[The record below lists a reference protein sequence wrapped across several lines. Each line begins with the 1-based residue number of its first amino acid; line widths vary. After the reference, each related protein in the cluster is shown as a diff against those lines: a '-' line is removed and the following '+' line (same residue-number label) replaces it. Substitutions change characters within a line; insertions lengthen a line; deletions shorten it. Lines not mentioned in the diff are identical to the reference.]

1 MRKTLFTLLIA
12 SLLMILT
19 VPCLRNRQVSEA
31 YANTVNLSDDHAFT
45 LDSLTATDAVG
56 RTLPRVFGTEEG
68 KYVGLFYFLWH
79 GQHPADRPRNVTELL
94 KTNYSD
100 LFDPSPKNTVVPY
113 DSWLHYQEPLF
124 GYYSSMDEWVM
135 RKHIEMFIAAGVDF
149 LVMDFTNGVTYFSP
163 LTKFM
168 DLLLEYQAAG
178 WNVPKVTFYINVEA
192 QRVTSQVY
200 NLIYRNNKYKG
211 LVFYG
216 NSDKPI
222 IISVPHLLSDSLN
235 EFFDVRASQWYREQY
250 PDTVFP
256 YWTFSR
262 DWEVYTDMVNISVAQ
277 TGTAFSYAFESWD
290 GEAHPA
296 WGRGYSSANPRNGDV
311 DAILRGDNF
320 QEGWDAA
327 IRLDPDIVFITGWN
341 EWVVQKRNL
350 HETFPDLCP
359 YDFPDYT
366 DNFNVEYSRD
376 IEMTKAATYII
387 GDNGS
392 YIQEGY
398 GDNYYL
404 QLVNNIRRYKGLL
417 NDTVKNAPESI
428 SIDLGGALSQWDR
441 VNTRYVSLST
451 DKIARDAD
459 GFYNNTRYTQAQP
472 DNFILDVKVTYDNS
486 NIFFNVRTKEN
497 ISAHKD
503 GQTNWMNLFIGV
515 TGQTQGSWES
525 FNFVLNRYPVS
536 PTATSL
542 EAFTGYNTFATQKV
556 CDINYRICGQ
566 NILFEIPRSA
576 LGLTAGDF
584 GFVFKIAD
592 GVGTESDIL
601 DYYVSGESF
610 PLGRMAFIYETRSGL
625 YTGDDPTAA
634 PSDTQNNNTDT
645 SGYTSNK
652 NAIILAII
660 IVAASIL
667 IGAEAFIMIVFAHKR
682 KKECSL

>member
-1 MRKTLFTLLIA
+1 MRKTLYTLLIA
-12 SLLMILT
+12 CLFMILAFSIF
-19 VPCLRNRQVSEA
+19 RNRQDSGV
-31 YANTVNLSDDHAFT
+31 YASTAVLDDDRTFT
-45 LDSLTATDAVG
+45 LNALTATDATG
-56 RTLPRVFGTEEG
+56 RTLPRVSGTKEG

-79 GQHPADRPRNVTELL
+79 GQHPADRPRNITELL

-100 LFDPSPKNTVVPY
+100 LFDPSPDNTVVPY
-113 DSWLHYQEPLF
+113 GSWLHYQEPLY

-135 RKHIEMFIAAGVDF
+135 RKHIEMFVAAGVDF
-149 LVMDFTNGVTYFSP
+149 LVMDFTNGVAYFSP
-163 LTKFM
+163 LTRFM

-200 NLIYRNNKYKG
+200 NLIYRNNKYKN

-222 IISVPHLLSDSLN
+222 IISVPHLLTDNLN

-262 DWEVYTDMVNISVAQ
+262 DWEVYTDMVNISIAQ
-277 TGTAFSYAFESWD
+277 TGTAFSFVYESWD
-290 GEAHPA
+290 GEEHSA
-296 WGRGYSSANPRNGDV
+296 WGRGYSTVNPRNGDI

-327 IRLDPDIVFITGWN
+327 IQLDPDIVFITGWN

-366 DNFNVEYSRD
+366 DNFNVEFSRD
-376 IEMTKAATYII
+376 IEMTKAATYEA
-387 GDNGS
+387 GEDGN

-404 QLVNNIRRYKGLL
+404 QLVYNIRRYKGLL
-417 NDTVKNAPESI
+417 TEDAGYKPESV
-428 SIDLGGALSQWDR
+428 SIDLDGALSQWDQ
-441 VNTRYVSLST
+441 VSARYVSLST
-451 DKIARDAD
+451 DKIARNAD
-459 GFYNNTRYTQAQP
+459 GFYSNTHYTQAQP
-472 DNFILDVKVTYDNS
+472 DNFILDVKVTYDS
-486 NIFFNVRTKEN
+486 TNIYFNVRTKEN
-497 ISAHKD
+497 VTAHKE

-515 TGQTQGSWES
+515 TGKMQGNWES
-525 FNFVLNRYPVS
+525 FNYVINRYPIS
-536 PTATSL
+536 ETSTSL
-542 EAFTGYNTFATQKV
+542 EAFTGDNTFTTRKI
-556 CDINYRICGQ
+556 CDIEYRVQGQ
-566 NILFEIPRSA
+566 NILFKIPRA
-576 LGLTAGDF
+576 DLGLNSSDF
-584 GFVFKIAD
+584 GFSFKISD
-592 GVGTESDIL
+592 GVNAESDIL

-610 PLGRMAFIYETRSGL
+610 PLGRMALIYETKSGQ
-625 YTGDDPTAA
+625 YTGNENTARQDDSAV
-634 PSDTQNNNTDT
+634 PSGNPRN
-645 SGYTSNK
+645 G

-660 IVAASIL
+660 IVASAVI
-667 IGAEAFIMIVFAHKR
+667 IGIEAFVIIVFANKK
-682 KKECSL
+682 KKERS